1 MAAGGLTRLESPQ
14 ARTRGKGRPS
24 DQRPRLRADFFK
36 NVFPG
41 IAAKG
46 VPPTADSETLA
57 GSGMKA
63 ATGEQLRKELRD
75 LVVFDLALTM
85 DRVRMRSKVGSRAP

>member
-24 DQRPRLRADFFK
+24 DQDPGFVPNFFK

-41 IAAKG
+41 IAAKD
-46 VPPTADSETLA
+46 VPPTVDSETLA
-57 GSGMKA
+57 GSGTKA
-63 ATGEQLRKELRD
+63 ATGTSNSGRNS
-75 LVVFDLALTM
+75 VI
-85 DRVRMRSKVGSRAP
+85 